1 MSSINPCSGCKA
13 PCCREYLITLTSFDV
28 SRIAENTGKKP
39 EEFALLSRANLLN
52 LNESTIL
59 ECYEKKERY
68 DYLLSLKSHPCIFL
82 AEESKCSIHGFAPYM
97 CRSYPYTSE
106 GNLLGR
112 AKCNFLQKAG
122 FRLAGVSI
130 SKEDYSKQIN
140 EYMKLVKEWNRK
152 KGTKEECWEFLF
164 RK

>member
-1 MSSINPCSGCKA
+1 MSFVHPCSGCKA

-28 SRIAENTGKKP
+28 SRIAENTGKNP
-39 EEFALLSRANLLN
+39 EEFALFSRANLLN

-59 ECYEKKERY
+59 KCYEGKDRY
-68 DYLLSLKSHPCIFL
+68 DYILSLKSHPCIFL
-82 AEESKCSIHGFAPYM
+82 KENNCSIHRFAPYI
-97 CRSYPYTSE
+97 CRLYPYTSE
-106 GNLLGR
+106 GKILGR
-112 AKCNFLQKAG
+112 ARCNFIQKTG

-140 EYMKLVKEWNRK
+140 EYLELVKEWNRK

-164 RK
+164 GK